1 MCPTQS
7 LGGDA
12 LDGPQRLGTP
22 APFYAEL
29 FPRWPEASLCPVWA
43 LVSSSVKWGL
53 GTEGYE
59 VLSVTHPLTPGAMSR
74 CCLVQMK
81 DSPQRSL
88 SSGRTQ
94 PGEETGLGTAFTMQS
109 VGTT

>member
-22 APFYAEL
+22 APFCAEL
-29 FPRWPEASLCPVWA
+29 FPRWLEASLCPVWA

-59 VLSVTHPLTPGAMSR
+59 VLSVTHPLTPALSR
-74 CCLVQMK
+74 CSVQVLPGS
-81 DSPQRSL
+81 DERQSP
-88 SSGRTQ
+88 
-94 PGEETGLGTAFTMQS
+94 EVS
-109 VGTT
+109 VLREGPAW